1 MTGFLPCV
9 RTYCMILL
17 MHWTRLNAN
26 IGGYV
31 LRPYHDNIVYMFV
44 IVELCNNNDNNKKN
58 DDGGGNNHDG

>member
-1 MTGFLPCV
+1 
-9 RTYCMILL
+9 MILL